1 MWIKTA
7 VLIAVM
13 AASVA
18 TPLALRHRAQAEW
31 REKDALWRQQAGQL
45 EAASAE
51 NRRLSDLVAQVK
63 SSSSASNGQLG
74 ELLRLR
80 GELGQLRQTV
90 SEMDRLRAMNQQLL
104 AAASG
109 SPAQSGAPSPPEGQ
123 TIQAYWP
130 KAQLASA
137 GYADAASA
145 LKTALWAMS
154 RGDPDALAMS
164 VTPEAKAALERQDW
178 QDHKKPAEELADRG
192 KWIADSL
199 SPASGF
205 YVVGQKLTA
214 QDRAILD
221 VHFEGEGK
229 TRKFELKQV
238 GGEWKLNAM
247 GLGGGV
253 NDDMDTAAWP

>member
-1 MWIKTA
+1 MWIRAGILSA
-7 VLIAVM
+7 VIV
-13 AASVA
+13 ASVA
-18 TPLALRHRAQAEW
+18 APLVMRHRAQAEW
-31 REKDALWRQQAGQL
+31 GQKDALWEERAGQL
-45 EAASAE
+45 EAALAE
-51 NRRLSDLVAQVK
+51 NRRLSDLASAAK
-63 SSSSASNGQLG
+63 SSASASEGQLR

-80 GELGQLRQTV
+80 GELGQLRQTA
-90 SEMDRLRAMNQQLL
+90 SEMEKLKAMNRQLL
-104 AAASG
+104 AVASG
-109 SPAQSGAPSPPEGQ
+109 APARPPAPSPPEGQ

-137 GYADAASA
+137 GYADAGSA

-154 RGDPDALAMS
+154 RGDPEALGMS

-178 QDHKKPAEELADRG
+178 QTHKTPAEELADRSQ
-192 KWIADSL
+192 WIAESL
-199 SPASGF
+199 NPSSGF
-205 YVVGQKLTA
+205 YVVGQKLTN

-253 NDDMDTAAWP
+253 NGDMDAATWP